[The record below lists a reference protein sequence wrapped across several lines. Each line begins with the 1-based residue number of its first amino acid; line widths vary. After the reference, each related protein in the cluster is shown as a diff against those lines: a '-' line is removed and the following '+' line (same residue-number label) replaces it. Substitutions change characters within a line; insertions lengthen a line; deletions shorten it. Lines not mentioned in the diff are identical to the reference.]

1 MTGFTFRLA
10 AAASAFVLASGPVA
24 GQQLYAAGLA
34 GVVEH
39 LRSGGVVHTLSTVS
53 GDGDERCTAS
63 GAALAAEAE
72 RTLRQS
78 GFAARPLHESDRQ
91 PVVLPFIR
99 RVSVYVG
106 SATCAT
112 FIDMQ
117 VTLRG
122 ELGLVVLA
130 AEGGHLTN
138 VESL

>member
-72 RTLRQS
+72 RTPR
-78 GFAARPLHESDRQ
+78 ARRDRGRRPRLPEAGMTNERSSTLYVAGQDGES
-91 PVVLPFIR
+91 
-99 RVSVYVG
+99 
-106 SATCAT
+106 
-112 FIDMQ
+112 
-117 VTLRG
+117 
-122 ELGLVVLA
+122 
-130 AEGGHLTN
+130 
-138 VESL
+138 